1 MSKKLAVPYAS
12 ALFTVILPT
21 AEFLLVFIGLPLLLF
36 SLLGWDFPDW
46 LAYLSCGVSL
56 ILGLVISVLTYSL
69 LLRLAARGQGELE
82 LDGDRL
88 RWRSGRRWRQVDLSQ
103 PHQARLAAGQ
113 SGLGQANASVSLAAP
128 AHVMLHLHGA
138 ARKEVLQHFP
148 APYFV
153 DELAVTPKEGLWGF
167 EFHADDAAA
176 RDFFFTLLD
185 GLWRNRQ
192 QNSRFQLYL
201 RYPWDRPPRPAFRHI
216 RLIETA
222 QMTAEEKALIDGL
235 LNQFV
240 DGLDD
245 SCVRLTPDYLVGW
258 VYRAWKSTWSG
269 QPDYY
274 CLMPLGHIT
283 AEVSLPRPD
292 WQPFVVGQVLRQAAS
307 LTGAARGYGPSLQDK
322 RYLYVRGKAKDGSP
336 LELAFDWYDLADD
349 RWEEAEMFVRFVNR

>member
-1 MSKKLAVPYAS
+1 MSKKLVVPYTS

-21 AEFLLVFIGLPLLLF
+21 AEFLLLFVGLPLLLF
-36 SLLGWDFPDW
+36 SLLGWDFPEW

-56 ILGLVISVLTYSL
+56 ILGLVVSLLTYPL
-69 LLRLAARGQGELE
+69 LLRLAARGRGELE
-82 LDGDRL
+82 LDGDCL
-88 RWRSGRRWRQVDLSQ
+88 RWRRGRRWRQVDFSQ

-113 SGLGQANASVSLAAP
+113 SGLGRANASVSLAAP
-128 AHVMLHLHGA
+128 AHAMLHLHGA
-138 ARKEVLQHFP
+138 ARQEVLHHFP

-153 DELAVTPKEGLWGF
+153 DELAVTPQEGLWGF
-167 EFHADDAAA
+167 EFSADDAAA

-185 GLWRNRQ
+185 CLWRNRQ
-192 QNSRFQLYL
+192 HNSRFQLYL

-216 RLIETA
+216 RLIETGR
-222 QMTAEEKALIDGL
+222 MTTEEKALIDEL
-235 LNQFV
+235 LQQFV
-240 DGLDD
+240 DSLDD
-245 SCVRLTPDYLVGW
+245 SYVRLTPDYLVGW
-258 VYRAWKSTWSG
+258 VYRSWKSTWSG
-269 QPDYY
+269 QPDHY

-292 WQPFVVGQVLRQAAS
+292 WQPFIVSQVLLEAAS